1 MHICFRANGLGSF
14 TVGPCHAISFCP
26 QIKSL
31 VGSIIFTIA
40 CGGGFAFL
48 TTESRPE
55 KQWVPAGDQE
65 KTEDDT
71 PFVSESPALRFWIWL
86 QSLESTCMLDTVPW
100 SAAPTCPLAHRP
112 VWSGAWQEGFRTSE
126 DSWKKSG
133 DPFA

>member
-55 KQWVPAGDQE
+55 KQWVPAGDRE

-71 PFVSESPALRFWIWL
+71 TPLLFLRVHLWQHCVLDLAPESGEHLYVGHCAFVGRADSPLWHTDRSVWCLAGRFSNIRGL
-86 QSLESTCMLDTVPW
+86 MEK
-100 SAAPTCPLAHRP
+100 
-112 VWSGAWQEGFRTSE
+112 VW
-126 DSWKKSG
+126 
-133 DPFA
+133 